1 MFNMCHQ
8 HECSLHA
15 TACDKYDVCSRIL
28 PRCPRCQSAARLDC
42 LWATAP
48 SPCLGNHGLVKFY
61 GAKVTPRAKSARGG
75 HRCPDAVFALRFSH
89 EYIHITVSLLNSLR
103 RICLFHEL
111 HYVRMSE
118 GTLLCLHSFL
128 LFLNWYGPG
137 LNTSFNVMSGKL
149 YHYQPSYQ
157 IFYNLNECRREEG
170 RWR

>member
-1 MFNMCHQ
+1 MCHQ

-15 TACDKYDVCSRIL
+15 TACDKYDVCSPIL
-28 PRCPRCQSAARLDC
+28 PRWPRCQSAARLDC

-118 GTLLCLHSFL
+118 GTLLCLSN
-128 LFLNWYGPG
+128 LFYF
-137 LNTSFNVMSGKL
+137 S
-149 YHYQPSYQ
+149 
-157 IFYNLNECRREEG
+157 
-170 RWR
+170 